1 MFQGLVSRTALF
13 ATLVLYS
20 EVEGSKI
27 LGRTKEKY
35 GFYIHGFAE
44 DAALLYQVRALK
56 KFFPTS
62 PVYIM
67 SDGGRDYSELCKEEG
82 CTFQLCPPAND
93 RWHPWPFFRR
103 MHDAAQSLNTEYVI
117 MLEPDNTIHGPIT
130 HEPEYDAAGV
140 FVPQRGY
147 GVVDYITSLGRKRN
161 KDFVWNKTAWSA
173 GLCGGSYY
181 RTEALLDALADDK
194 VTAIDWAKVAS
205 ESGQHKEIFSSD
217 LALVVAL
224 AARGYTTGPWADVA
238 QMGDSKDK
246 PVTGSMQSAFRHYCS
261 CYPGGKPNY
270 QLKLLEADRHLA
282 GKEVKK
288 FQGRGV
294 TCQQC
299 YDSDEYK
306 KAWGS
311 LQCTSKQPVHQK
323 PSWSMHRQQM
333 SMPMSLVGLRH
344 DQEQDSVR
352 KSAEQESLEAFD
364 ARMGCPRHSS

>member
-1 MFQGLVSRTALF
+1 MLQALVSRISISVA
-13 ATLVLYS
+13 LVLCS
-20 EVEGSKI
+20 VGQGSKI
-27 LGRTKEKY
+27 RGKTQEKY

-93 RWHPWPFFRR
+93 RWHPWPFLRR
-103 MHDAAQSLNTEYVI
+103 MHDAAHSLNTEYVI

-130 HEPEYDAAGV
+130 HEPEYDAGGV
-140 FVPQRGY
+140 FVPNRRY
-147 GVVDYITSLGRKRN
+147 GVEDYILSLARKSN
-161 KDFVWNKTAWSA
+161 KNFQWNETAQTA

-181 RTEALLDALADDK
+181 RTKALLHALADDK
-194 VTAIDWAKVAS
+194 VLEIDWPKVAS
-205 ESGQHKEIFSSD
+205 ESGQHKEVFSSD
-217 LALVVAL
+217 LALVLVL
-224 AARGYTTGPWADVA
+224 AAHGYTTGPWADVA

-311 LQCTSKQPVHQK
+311 LQCTNGQPVHQK
-323 PSWSMHRQQM
+323 ASWSIPSQTM
-333 SMPMSLVGLRH
+333 SLSLVGLKQNH
-344 DQEQDSVR
+344 EEHFVR
-352 KSAEQESLEAFD
+352 KSVEQESLKALD
-364 ARMGCPRHSS
+364 ARMGCPLHPS